1 MENGSFQNLNLSH
14 LDFASDVEED
24 FQEISVSKKAAPA
37 EHSVMSFKSVPR
49 DMAKSS
55 SVQALFSQNED
66 LMARLKVTIQRL
78 TMTEDENRGLTEEL
92 EDLKKSFSA
101 MSDQMLVWKEKER
114 IWKERNNLLEAEVH
128 GFNQRFPD
136 YKNME
141 AKIERY
147 QRYQERVKSQI
158 KPYVHQL
165 KGYAQSLHEQI
176 LGLNREID
184 MREAQASDLKH
195 QITDLK
201 EKLEQ
206 QIQFY
211 EINQNDLV
219 SSFEKERSQL
229 LSEIRAL
236 NESNQALEM
245 KAQRLDRSLE
255 RQDELEN
262 LVISLRRS
270 KEEFQSSVQTELDTL
285 RSGSSE
291 LKATLVDKNLMI
303 EDLQNNLSAMR
314 DKMQM
319 TDIKQE
325 ELQEQLTSLRY
336 MWTNKSEE
344 NEKLKI
350 SMAALEKINLELSNK
365 LNTLRKESEK
375 ENEAGI

>member
-1 MENGSFQNLNLSH
+1 MENGSFQNLGISH

-24 FQEISVSKKAAPA
+24 FQEIPVRGQITKPA
-37 EHSVMSFKSVPR
+37 HSVMDFRAIDK
-49 DMAKSS
+49 DLAKSGS
-55 SVQALFSQNED
+55 IQALFSQNED

-78 TMTEDENRGLTEEL
+78 NVTEDENRGLSDEL

-101 MSDQMLVWKEKER
+101 LSDQMLVWKEKER
-114 IWKERNNLLEAEVH
+114 IWKDRNNALDSEVQN
-128 GFNQRFPD
+128 FNQRFPD

-165 KGYAQSLHEQI
+165 KSYAQSLHEQI

-184 MREAQASDLKH
+184 TREAQNADLKH

-219 SSFEKERSQL
+219 AGFEKERSEL
-229 LSEIRAL
+229 LNEIRAL

-245 KAQRLDRSLE
+245 KAQTLDRSLE

-262 LVISLRRS
+262 LVIALRRS
-270 KEEFQSSVQTELDTL
+270 KEEFQSGVEAELEQL
-285 RSGSSE
+285 KASSSE
-291 LKATLVDKNLMI
+291 LKTTLVDKNLTI
-303 EDLQNNLSAMR
+303 EDLQKNLETVR
-314 DKMQM
+314 NKLQM
-319 TDIKQE
+319 SEIKQE
-325 ELQEQLTSLRY
+325 ETEEQLTSLRY
-336 MWTNKSEE
+336 MWTSKSEE
-344 NEKLKI
+344 NEKIKI
-350 SMAALEKINLELSNK
+350 SMASLEKINLELSNK
-365 LNTLRKESEK
+365 LNALRK
-375 ENEAGI
+375 ENEAEL